1 MKHPWPCSTPV
12 ITDNRRVAPM
22 ARKAACG
29 MLEQRV
35 KELEERLRIAEQE
48 LEKKDRQIEE
58 HFIKTN
64 ASVMETELARI
75 ELNQI
80 FNAATDGMWIVD
92 DQFNVV
98 KINNV
103 LIALLGMGLS
113 DGVGK
118 KCYDLF
124 QGSLCH
130 SDDCPMKM
138 ILKGKKQVESDIER
152 KSGDHVNSFILT
164 ASRYRGLDGGLLG
177 MVESFKDITERKRI
191 AADLQK
197 ANQELHRL
205 AIIDGLTQIAN
216 RRRFDECLTQ
226 EWVRMARGKSSL
238 SIIMCD
244 VDCFKLYNDHYGH
257 LLGDVCLSSVSHAID
272 HCAKRPADLAA
283 RYGGEEFVVL
293 LPNTNAEGAV
303 FIAESIRLKVQ
314 DLMIDHAVS
323 PVHKYVTLSLGVSS
337 VIPEYNSNPQI
348 LLEASDS
355 ALYEA
360 KRAGRNQVSVKPIGA
375 SDLRLH
381 FQKNA

>member
-1 MKHPWPCSTPV
+1 MVTKT
-12 ITDNRRVAPM
+12 AYE
-22 ARKAACG
+22 A
-29 MLEQRV
+29 LEQRI
-35 KELEERLRIAEQE
+35 KEMEEESDRNAQLKERLLIAEQE
-48 LEKKDRQIEE
+48 LEKKDRQTEE
-58 HFIKTN
+58 YFIKAN
-64 ASVMETELARI
+64 SLVMETELARI

-92 DQFNVV
+92 DQRNVV

-103 LIALLGMGLS
+103 LSTLLDKSIS
-113 DGVGK
+113 DAVGT

-130 SDDCPMKM
+130 SDNCPMKL
-138 ILKGKKQVESDIER
+138 ILKGKKEIECDIER
-152 KSGDHVNSFILT
+152 NSGDNVSSFILT

-205 AIIDGLTQIAN
+205 TIIDGLTQIAN
-216 RRRFDECLTQ
+216 RRRFDECLKQ
-226 EWVRMARGKSSL
+226 EWLRMARAKLPL

-257 LLGDVCLSSVSHAID
+257 LLGDACLSSVSHAID
-272 HCAKRPADLAA
+272 YCAKRPSDLAA
-283 RYGGEEFVVL
+283 RYGGEEFAVL
-293 LPNTNAEGAV
+293 LPNTNAEGAIFV
-303 FIAESIRLKVQ
+303 AESIRLKVQ

-323 PVHKYVTLSLGVSS
+323 PVHKYVTLSLGVAST
-337 VIPEYNSNPQI
+337 VPEYDANPQT

-360 KRAGRNQVSVKPIGA
+360 KRAGRNRVCLKSIGA
-375 SDLRLH
+375 SDQRLH
-381 FQKNA
+381 FQKSV